1 LVLGEFS
8 LATEKNFNSMS
19 ILQKATKWI
28 SEKTGSTPVT
38 VDHEFEMLWQ
48 KQESLFL
55 TTKTTIK
62 HVNQTIENIHGTT

>member
-1 LVLGEFS
+1 
-8 LATEKNFNSMS
+8 MS
-19 ILQKATKWI
+19 ILQKASKWI

-62 HVNQTIENIHGTT
+62 HVNQTIENIHGNLPKN